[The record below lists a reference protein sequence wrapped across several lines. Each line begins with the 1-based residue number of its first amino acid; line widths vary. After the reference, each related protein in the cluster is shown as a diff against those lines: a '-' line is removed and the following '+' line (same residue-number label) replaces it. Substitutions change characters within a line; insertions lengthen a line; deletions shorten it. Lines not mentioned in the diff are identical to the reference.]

1 MNFLIEKIALENM
14 LSSLQPFLEKKDNAE
29 ITSHIYFEVRD
40 SKLVLKATDY
50 ETGLEINH
58 TNVTTT
64 SEGIATCN
72 GKKILDIVRILKDG
86 EVNLYFENDEIHI
99 KQNRSKYKLPSFN
112 AEEFPNFPSLEN
124 LPKIDINSSK
134 LMNGFKKVNPTI
146 ATNNPKFEL
155 NGALLDIRNSVINIV
170 STDTRR
176 LAVFKISSDS
186 EKLLSLIIP
195 KKAISEIQK
204 IFSNDIEILYDET
217 NFIIKG
223 GNYYF
228 FTKVINGNFPDYE
241 RIIPRELKHNFTLP
255 KMPIIDAIKQVNIIT
270 PEIKITFDSGKM
282 IFESIS
288 NENMEAKT
296 ELEVNVNL
304 AEPFSVAINSRYVID
319 FLSNIDTDDF
329 KIGFN
334 EPNTPFELKSEN
346 FLTIIMPIIL

>member
-1 MNFLIEKIALENM
+1 MNFSIEKTALENM
-14 LSSLQPFLEKKDNAE
+14 LSSLQPFLEKKDSAE
-29 ITSHIYFEVRD
+29 ITSHIYFDVSD
-40 SKLVLKATDY
+40 SKLTLKATDY
-50 ETGLEINH
+50 ETGLEIIHNEITV
-58 TNVTTT
+58 TN
-64 SEGIATCN
+64 EGIATCN
-72 GKKILDIVRILKDG
+72 GKKILDIIRILKNQQ
-86 EVNLYFENDEIHI
+86 VNLYFENNEIHI

-112 AEEFPNFPSLEN
+112 AEEFPNFPSLDE
-124 LPKIDINSSK
+124 LPKIDINSLK

-176 LAVFKISSDS
+176 LAVYKINSDS

-204 IFSNDIEILYDET
+204 LFSSDIELYYDET
-217 NFIIKG
+217 NFIIKSN
-223 GNYYF
+223 NYYF

-255 KMPIIDAIKQVNIIT
+255 KTSIIEAIKQVNIIT
-270 PEIKITFDSGKM
+270 PEIKITFENGK
-282 IFESIS
+282 ITFESIS
-288 NENMEAKT
+288 NENMEART
-296 ELEVNVNL
+296 ELEVNISII
-304 AEPFSVAINSRYVID
+304 EPFSVAINSRYIID
-319 FLSNIDTDDF
+319 FLTNIDKDDF

-334 EPNTPFELKSEN
+334 EPNTPFELTSEN

>member
-1 MNFLIEKIALENM
+1 MNFSVEKIALENM
-14 LSSLQPFLEKKDNAE
+14 LSSLQAFLEKKDNAE
-29 ITSHIYFEVRD
+29 ITSHIFFDVRD
-40 SKLVLKATDY
+40 SKLILKATDH
-50 ETGLEINH
+50 ETGLEIEHNEVNI
-58 TNVTTT
+58 TND
-64 SEGIATCN
+64 GIATCN

-86 EVNLYFENDEIHI
+86 EVNIYFENDEIHI

-112 AEEFPNFPSLEN
+112 AEEFPNFPSLIG
-124 LPKIDINSSK
+124 LPKVDINSTK

-176 LAVFKISSDS
+176 LAVFKIDNDS

-204 IFSNDIEILYDET
+204 LFNSDIEIFYDET
-217 NFIIKG
+217 NFIIKSQ
-223 GNYYF
+223 NYYF

-241 RIIPRELKHNFTLP
+241 RIIPRELKHNFSLP
-255 KMPIIDAIKQVNIIT
+255 KMAIIDAIKQVNIIA
-270 PEIKITFDSGKM
+270 PEIKISFENGKM

-296 ELEVNVNL
+296 ELEVDI
-304 AEPFSVAINSRYVID
+304 AIGAPFSVAINSRYIID
-319 FLSNIDTDDF
+319 FLSNIDTETF
-329 KIGFN
+329 GIGFN
-334 EPNTPFELKSEN
+334 EPNTPFELTSEN